1 VGGWG
6 NVFRTRLPRWAS
18 RIRNYFNETPLALKR
33 VDDWLAGELLA
44 RLQMGLNELNRAK
57 MTKWLKKWNVS
68 KSLPRI
74 KRLPDPKPGNPD
86 PLFLD
91 DIGETFALS
100 GDVYLDQY
108 SRFWFQMSPGG
119 TIYHWGKKPGKWMAD
134 HVGKKAGEWSATAEA
149 ILQSG
154 GQRFIPVFKL

>member
-1 VGGWG
+1 EGQKGRQNLCAQATPNRQHRPSRELPMDLETLKDYRRWIGRSPEEVLRAVKTVGGWG

-68 KSLPRI
+68 KSLPSI
-74 KRLPDPKPGNPD
+74 KRLPDPKPGTPD

-91 DIGETFALS
+91 DIGETFA
-100 GDVYLDQY
+100 
-108 SRFWFQMSPGG
+108 
-119 TIYHWGKKPGKWMAD
+119 
-134 HVGKKAGEWSATAEA
+134 
-149 ILQSG
+149 
-154 GQRFIPVFKL
+154 